1 MPENITL
8 ILCLLW
14 LGFKV
19 NYSLLI
25 ELFGILKHPFFEN
38 SKWTLEA
45 WKRGEG
51 SLVLWDC
58 VFGVERLRQ
67 YVPEEGDREG
77 RLVVKLLYWELKF
90 GCSLHFCVAL
100 GKSVIGKIDIYQGQA
115 NQKWSCGDSS
125 GCGRAQGSCLGSC
138 CCQSEAEPAG

>member
-19 NYSLLI
+19 NWSLLI
-25 ELFGILKHPFFEN
+25 ELFTGFKHPLFEN

-45 WKRGEG
+45 WKP
-51 SLVLWDC
+51 SLGKHCAVL
-58 VFGVERLRQ
+58 GIERLRQ
-67 YVPEEGDREG
+67 YVPEKGDRED
-77 RLVVKLLYWELKF
+77 RLVVKLLYWDLKF

-100 GKSVIGKIDIYQGQA
+100 GKSVIGKIDVYQAQA
-115 NQKWSCGDSS
+115 NQKWSCGGSS

-138 CCQSEAEPAG
+138 CCQSKAEPAG